1 MQKKKLFLTD
11 FDGVLCDSV
20 MECLLVSYNAYHQ
33 LHESGATR
41 LLDLTAL
48 PEVQQREFRRLRAY
62 LKGAEDF
69 VPMYLAMQQAQ
80 KIHSQQEFNAWR
92 EMLKPQLSEYTK
104 AFYAERDFLIRHEKE
119 LWLRIN
125 PLFDDFARILRER
138 SSFDALHI
146 LTTKRREDVLEVFNY
161 QQIAFPPEQI
171 TYVKAVGK
179 PQKLLDILH
188 EQKVDVE
195 QSVYFEDQVDFLI
208 ASQQHGIGS
217 YLVEWG
223 YVSEEQRQLA
233 IRHNIPIISTKQYA
247 EILSAY

>member
-1 MQKKKLFLTD
+1 M
-11 FDGVLCDSV
+11 
-20 MECLLVSYNAYHQ
+20 
-33 LHESGATR
+33 
-41 LLDLTAL
+41 
-48 PEVQQREFRRLRAY
+48 
-62 LKGAEDF
+62 
-69 VPMYLAMQQAQ
+69 
-80 KIHSQQEFNAWR
+80 
-92 EMLKPQLSEYTK
+92 
-104 AFYAERDFLIRHEKE
+104 
-119 LWLRIN
+119 
-125 PLFDDFARILRER
+125 FDDFARILRER
-138 SSFDALHI
+138 SSFDACI
-146 LTTKRREDVLEVFNY
+146 LTTIEDVLEVFNY